1 LINAS
6 GERKTPLIR
15 SHNDAECWPKF
26 GRIVSCWRAEPSR
39 TFGRIL
45 RPNFGVYRTSAHLY
59 YVCSDVHYIQSGRY
73 T

>member
-26 GRIVSCWRAEPSR
+26 GR
-39 TFGRIL
+39 
-45 RPNFGVYRTSAHLY
+45 TSAE
-59 YVCSDVHYIQSGRY
+59 
-73 T
+73 